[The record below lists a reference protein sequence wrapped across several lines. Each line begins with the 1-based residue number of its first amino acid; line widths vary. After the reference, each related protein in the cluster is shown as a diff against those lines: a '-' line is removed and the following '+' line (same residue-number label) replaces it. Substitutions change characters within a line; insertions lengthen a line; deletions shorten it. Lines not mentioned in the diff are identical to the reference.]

1 MEIAPYLN
9 FNGQCREAFT
19 FYEKCLRGKILMMQT
34 YADSPMKDHVAGDWQ
49 NRIMHVR
56 MEVGAFALM
65 GSDAPAEMHQKAQGL
80 YVSIGAVS
88 HDEGA
93 RIFRELAEGGVV
105 TMPYDKTFWSPGFG
119 MVTDR
124 FGTPWMVNAV
134 EANG

>member
-9 FNGQCREAFT
+9 FNGQCREAFA

-34 YADSPMKDHVAGDWQ
+34 YGESPMKDHVAGDWQ
-49 NRIMHVR
+49 DRIMHVR

-65 GSDAPAEMHQKAQGL
+65 GSDAPAELYQKTQGL
-80 YVSIGAVS
+80 SVSIGAVS
-88 HDEGA
+88 YDEGA

-105 TMPYDKTFWSPGFG
+105 TMPFDKTFWSPGFG

-134 EANG
+134 AANG